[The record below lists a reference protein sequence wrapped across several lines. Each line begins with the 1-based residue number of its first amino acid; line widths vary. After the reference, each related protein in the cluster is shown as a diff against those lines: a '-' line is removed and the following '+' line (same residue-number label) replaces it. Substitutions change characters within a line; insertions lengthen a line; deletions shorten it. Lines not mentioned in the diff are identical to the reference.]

1 MLPILGAALEL
12 HQIADHYEW
21 LREQPRDLE
30 IAGYFGVGAEAIDIK
45 DKAGDVLRQLDGIKG
60 RIGIH
65 GPHRGF
71 PLDSEDKEVRA
82 VVHQRLNEGL
92 DACGWL
98 SATQMVIHSPV
109 KAWYHENLENLD
121 DGWERLQER
130 VHLTLSTA
138 LKRAE
143 EMGVELVLENIED
156 RDPGARVRLV
166 ETFDSVAL
174 KVSIDTGHA
183 AYAHGVG
190 NAPAVD
196 RYVRAAG
203 NHLTHVHLQDTDHFA
218 DRHWAIGDGDL
229 PWSAIFSELSKLKS
243 NPRLIIEL
251 NDKSAV
257 SRSAK
262 WLSERGLAH

>member
-1 MLPILGAALEL
+1 M
-12 HQIADHYEW
+12 
-21 LREQPRDLE
+21 
-30 IAGYFGVGAEAIDIK
+30 
-45 DKAGDVLRQLDGIKG
+45 
-60 RIGIH
+60 
-65 GPHRGF
+65 
-71 PLDSEDKEVRA
+71 
-82 VVHQRLNEGL
+82 
-92 DACGWL
+92 
-98 SATQMVIHSPV
+98 
-109 KAWYHENLENLD
+109 
-121 DGWERLQER
+121 
-130 VHLTLSTA
+130 
-138 LKRAE
+138 
-143 EMGVELVLENIED
+143 
-156 RDPGARVRLV
+156 RLV